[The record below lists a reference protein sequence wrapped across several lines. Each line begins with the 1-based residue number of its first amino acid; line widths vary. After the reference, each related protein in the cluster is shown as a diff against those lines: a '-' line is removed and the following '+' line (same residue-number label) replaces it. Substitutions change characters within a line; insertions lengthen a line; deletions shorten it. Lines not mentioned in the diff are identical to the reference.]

1 MAIFALCLPLAHA
14 NPYYVAYGIPV
25 YVFVVACLARGD
37 KLKRALVWGPL
48 LGTLLFGMAGIIV
61 STLCGERMLPMF
73 EPRPIAKWSGQYA
86 VPIGGFVGGVVG
98 LLIAAAVGPPPP
110 KDGE

>member
-1 MAIFALCLPLAHA
+1 MAVFALCLPLAHA
-14 NPYYVAYGIPV
+14 NRYYVAFGIPV

-48 LGTLLFGMAGIIV
+48 LGTLLFIIV
-61 STLCGERMLPMF
+61 GGSISMLRGEQMLT
-73 EPRPIAKWSGQYA
+73 EGQIVELTQQYA

-98 LLIAAAVGPPPP
+98 LLIAAAVGPPPS